1 MENSEILQ
9 ELKKIL
15 NEGQIK
21 QNELMKN
28 HTSFKIGGPADFYVK
43 VKNIDEIK
51 EIILLTRQ
59 KEIPLTLVGNGSN
72 ILVLDNGIRGIVVN
86 IDFKEFDI
94 EKINDE
100 NAVITVG
107 AGVTMPYIA
116 QMLLKQEIEGFEE
129 LSGIPGTIGGAI
141 AMNAGAHGK
150 EIKDIVE
157 KIKVIDYNGNI
168 HIFTNKE
175 TKFEYR
181 KSIFL
186 NEKYVILEVKMMLK
200 NGNRQEIENKMKQY
214 SEYRKEKQPIEYPSA
229 GSTFKRGENF
239 VTAQLIDEAGLKG
252 YKIGGAEVSTKH
264 AGFIINKGN
273 ATAEDVLEL
282 IKYVKNKVYEKF
294 NENIDLEIK
303 ILGER

>member
-1 MENSEILQ
+1 
-9 ELKKIL
+9 
-15 NEGQIK
+15 
-21 QNELMKN
+21 
-28 HTSFKIGGPADFYVK
+28 
-43 VKNIDEIK
+43 
-51 EIILLTRQ
+51 
-59 KEIPLTLVGNGSN
+59 
-72 ILVLDNGIRGIVVN
+72 
-86 IDFKEFDI
+86 
-94 EKINDE
+94 
-100 NAVITVG
+100 
-107 AGVTMPYIA
+107 MPYIA